1 MSELF
6 FFGNYDVK
14 ETEKPMIPPN
24 YINLILKTK
33 DLIGTKCGFVPV
45 ELGTPLTV
53 NYNIKQQ
60 DNYLEYGNLH
70 IVVGY
75 DDSIIKH
82 ISTNLTG
89 TNEHIKFTID
99 EIICAYNHGRHNLNS
114 FIDIYSNEK
123 LVNMYNGI
131 SFSITDNISN
141 DVTPELTLTFK
152 HI

>member
-1 MSELF
+1 
-6 FFGNYDVK
+6 
-14 ETEKPMIPPN
+14 MIPPN
-24 YINLILKTK
+24 YINLILNTS
-33 DLIGTKCGFVPV
+33 DLINTKCGVVPIT
-45 ELGTPLTV
+45 LGTRLNV

-60 DNYLEYGNLH
+60 NNYLEYGNLN
-70 IVVGY
+70 IEVGY

-89 TNEHIKFTID
+89 TNEHIRFTID
-99 EIICAYNHGRHNLNS
+99 EIICEYNYGRYNLHS

-123 LVNMYNGI
+123 LVNMFNGI

-152 HI
+152 HN